1 MIEILTNALS
11 AIFMLAVAVAL
22 VRIGLLKYAA
32 IAPQDAEA
40 VPLLR
45 LIAISGGVLIGILLI
60 GCLPHLDDFRISRI
74 YGENS
79 PWRRSLLDL
88 LLHETLPSTIPR
100 GRALAGLGTASPL
113 GLAALGYVGIG
124 LVLLGVIAALRLWR
138 GRAAGRAALAVILLA
153 SWTALLLHALV
164 HLAAW
169 GATWLNF
176 WTFGLILL
184 AWQAWRYR
192 GPRVAH

>member
-1 MIEILTNALS
+1 MIEFLTTALS
-11 AIFMLAVAVAL
+11 ATLMLAVAVAL
-22 VRIGLLKYAA
+22 VRIGLLSYATM
-32 IAPQDAEA
+32 APRDAEA

-45 LIAISGGVLIGILLI
+45 LMAISGGILLGILLV
-60 GCLPHLDDFRISRI
+60 GSLPHLDDFRISRI

-88 LLHETLPSTIPR
+88 LLHEGLPGLGTL
-100 GRALAGLGTASPL
+100 GRAVACLGTASPP
-113 GLAALGYVGIG
+113 GLAAIGYLGIA
-124 LVLLGVIAALRLWR
+124 LVLLCVVAALRLWR
-138 GRAAGRAALAVILLA
+138 GRAARRAALAAILLA
-153 SWTALLLHALV
+153 SWTALLLHGLV

-192 GPRVAH
+192 RPRVAH